1 MDQSLLT
8 IAVNKIPEN
17 KLLYA
22 QKKNRIRDKA
32 NVPAKKK
39 IPKMMEGE

>member
-1 MDQSLLT
+1 MH
-8 IAVNKIPEN
+8 K
-17 KLLYA
+17 
-22 QKKNRIRDKA
+22 KKNRIRDKA